1 MRLAPAEVAVPAIF
15 HYTESGFDPS
25 THPERCAGMVFF
37 RKSEEE
43 RPKVAPELADLKAA
57 VQKAQLPEPVTGVAL
72 KELERLE
79 KTDPSVAEYSIGLN
93 YLDYLISL
101 PWTRFTEDNLDLK
114 RAERLLDAQ
123 HYGLAHVKE
132 RILEYL
138 AVRTLCSLQTSQ
150 VLVVDD
156 EEIARSNLEY
166 ILRKEGHQVATAAN
180 GLEALEKVKSQEFDV
195 ILTDLKMEK
204 MDGIQLLESVK
215 QLAPHTE
222 IIMVTGYATV
232 SSAVDALKKGAA
244 HYLSKPI
251 KLDELRGTVREI
263 IEKKRHLQMNRGPI
277 LCFAGPPGTGKTSM
291 GQAIAEALE
300 RKFVR
305 LSLAGLRDEAELRGH
320 RRTYVGAMPGRIIN
334 ELKRLEVRNPVF
346 MLDEIDKIGQD
357 FRGDPASVLLEILD
371 PQQNSHFVDHY
382 VDVPFD
388 LSGVMFI
395 TTANLVEN
403 LPAPLLDRLEV
414 INFPGYTTREKVN
427 IARQYLIPRQLR
439 ENALAHLG
447 IDFTETATTRIIED
461 YTREAGLRN
470 LEREIA
476 MICRKLARLALQH
489 KGGTSALTVDD
500 QLVEKFLGP
509 RKFTHEVAEAGNQI
523 GVTTGLVWTEFGGEI
538 IFVEATSM
546 KGHKQ
551 LLLTG
556 SLGSVLQESAQ
567 TALSYIRSHAA
578 KFGLDPDFFSD
589 RDIHIH
595 LPSGA
600 IPKEGPSAGLT
611 IALALL
617 SLLTG
622 RPARRDVALTGE
634 LTLSGRILPVSGI
647 REKVLAAQRAGVK
660 TVVFPQKNEPDINDL
675 EPEAKEGLEIILA
688 DDIDPLIDLV
698 LLPK

>member
-1 MRLAPAEVAVPAIF
+1 
-15 HYTESGFDPS
+15 
-25 THPERCAGMVFF
+25 MVFF
-37 RKSEEE
+37 RKTEEE
-43 RPKVAPELADLKAA
+43 RPPKAAQELTDLRAA
-57 VQKAQLPEPVTGVAL
+57 VQKAGLPETVAAVAA

-114 RAERLLDAQ
+114 RAARILESQ
-123 HYGLAHVKE
+123 HFGLQHVKE

-138 AVRTLCSLQTSQ
+138 SVRTLCSIQASQ
-150 VLVVDD
+150 ILVVDD
-156 EEIARSNLEY
+156 EEIARTNLEY
-166 ILRKEGHQVATAAN
+166 ILRKEGHQVSTAAN
-180 GLEALEKVKSQEFDV
+180 GVEAMEQVKAREFDV
-195 ILTDLKMEK
+195 VLTDLKMEK

-215 QLAPHTE
+215 QVAPHTE

-251 KLDELRGTVREI
+251 KLDELRATVREI
-263 IEKKRHLQMNRGPI
+263 VDKKRHMQMNRGPI
-277 LCFAGPPGTGKTSM
+277 LCFAGPPGTGKTST
-291 GQAIAEALE
+291 GKAIAEALE

-334 ELKRLEVRNPVF
+334 ELKRLEVKNPVF

-371 PQQNSHFVDHY
+371 PQQNTSFVDHY

-388 LSGVMFI
+388 LSGVLFI
-395 TTANLVEN
+395 TTANVVES

-414 INFPGYTTREKVN
+414 IYFPGYTESEKIQ
-427 IARQYLIPRQLR
+427 IAKNFLVPRQLR
-439 ENALAHLG
+439 EHALSHLGLEFTEPALAK
-447 IDFTETATTRIIED
+447 IIQD

-476 MICRKLARLALQH
+476 MVCRKLARICVQDKSA
-489 KGGTSALTVDD
+489 SCALTVDEE
-500 QLVEKFLGP
+500 LVGKFLGP
-509 RKFTHEVAEAGNQI
+509 RKFAHEVAETGNQV

-538 IFVEATSM
+538 IFVEATRM

-551 LLLTG
+551 LILTG
-556 SLGSVLQESAQ
+556 SLGNVLQESAQ
-567 TALSYIRSHAA
+567 TALSYLRSRAEQ
-578 KFGLDPDFFSD
+578 FGLDQNFFTDS
-589 RDIHIH
+589 DIHIH

-600 IPKEGPSAGLT
+600 IPKEGPSAGMT

-647 REKVLAAQRAGVK
+647 REKLLAAQRAGVK
-660 TVVFPQKNEPDINDL
+660 VVIFPKKNDVDIKNLDETVKAGMEIVLAESI
-675 EPEAKEGLEIILA
+675 EGIV
-688 DDIDPLIDLV
+688 DLV
-698 LLPK
+698 LQ

>member
-1 MRLAPAEVAVPAIF
+1 MI
-15 HYTESGFDPS
+15 
-25 THPERCAGMVFF
+25 FF
-37 RKSEEE
+37 RKPEEE
-43 RPKVAPELADLKAA
+43 RPRMSQDLVDLRAA
-57 VQKAQLPEPVTGVAL
+57 VNKAQLPETVAAVAF

-79 KTDPSVAEYSIGLN
+79 KTDPSVAEYSIGQN
-93 YLDYLISL
+93 YIDYLISL
-101 PWTRFTEDNLDLK
+101 PWNRFTEDNLDLK
-114 RAERLLDAQ
+114 RAARILEAQ
-123 HYGLAHVKE
+123 HYGLGHVKE

-156 EEIARSNLEY
+156 EEIARTNLEY
-166 ILRKEGHQVATAAN
+166 ILRKEGHQVSTAAN
-180 GLEALEKVKSQEFDV
+180 GLEALEKVKAQEFDV

-215 QLAPHTE
+215 QMAPHTE

-251 KLDELRGTVREI
+251 KLEELRATVREI
-263 IEKKRHLQMNRGPI
+263 IDKKRHVQMTRGPI
-277 LCFAGPPGTGKTSM
+277 LCFAGPPGTGKTSI

-305 LSLAGLRDEAELRGH
+305 LSLGGLRDEAELRGH

-334 ELKRLEVRNPVF
+334 EIKRLGLKNPVF

-371 PQQNSHFVDHY
+371 PEQNSNFVDHY

-395 TTANLVEN
+395 TTANVVET

-414 INFPGYTTREKVN
+414 IYFPGYTEAEKTK
-427 IARQYLIPRQLR
+427 IARNYLIPRQVR
-439 ENALAHLG
+439 EHALTHLG
-447 IDFTETATTRIIED
+447 IEFTDDAIAKIIGD

-470 LEREIA
+470 LDRELA
-476 MICRKLARLALQH
+476 TICRKLARISLQA
-489 KGGTSALTVDD
+489 KPAAGPLTVDEV
-500 QLVEKFLGP
+500 LVEKFLGP
-509 RKFTHEVAEAGNQI
+509 RKFSHEAAEAKNQV

-538 IFVEATSM
+538 IFVEATLM
-546 KGHKQ
+546 KGNKQ
-551 LLLTG
+551 LILTG
-556 SLGSVLQESAQ
+556 SLGNVLQESAQ
-567 TALSYIRSHAA
+567 TALSYIRSHAQD
-578 KFGLDPDFFSD
+578 FNLDPNFFAD
-589 RDIHIH
+589 QDIHIH
-595 LPSGA
+595 IPSGA
-600 IPKEGPSAGLT
+600 IPKEGPSSGVT

-622 RPARRDVALTGE
+622 RPARRDVALSGE
-634 LTLSGRILPVSGI
+634 LTLSGRLLAVSGI
-647 REKVLAAQRAGVK
+647 REKILAAQRAGIEV
-660 TVVFPQKNEPDINDL
+660 VVFPKANEVDINDL
-675 EPEAKEGLEIILA
+675 EAEVKEGLEIVLA
-688 DDIDPLIDLV
+688 DAIEPLVDLV
-698 LLPK
+698 LLKG

>member
-1 MRLAPAEVAVPAIF
+1 
-15 HYTESGFDPS
+15 
-25 THPERCAGMVFF
+25 MVFF
-37 RKSEEE
+37 RKTTEEE
-43 RPKVAPELADLKAA
+43 RPKPSQELAELRTA
-57 VQKAQLPEPVTGVAL
+57 VQQAHLPEAVAAIAM

-93 YLDYLISL
+93 YLDYLIAL
-101 PWTRFTEDNLDLK
+101 PWNRFTEDNLDLK
-114 RAERLLDAQ
+114 RAERILESQ
-123 HYGLAHVKE
+123 HYGLQHVKE

-138 AVRTLCSLQTSQ
+138 AVRTLCSVQTSQ

-156 EEIARSNLEY
+156 EEIARTNLEY
-166 ILRKEGHQVATAAN
+166 ILRKEGHQVSTAAN
-180 GLEALEKVKSQEFDV
+180 GMEALKKVQAQEFDIV
-195 ILTDLKMEK
+195 LTDLKMEK

-215 QLAPHTE
+215 QIAPHTE
-222 IIMVTGYATV
+222 IVMVTGYATV

-251 KLDELRGTVREI
+251 KLDELRSTVRGI
-263 IEKKRHLQMNRGPI
+263 IDKKRHVQMNRGPV
-277 LCFAGPPGTGKTSM
+277 LCFAGPPGTGKTSI
-291 GQAIAEALE
+291 GQGIAEALE

-371 PQQNSHFVDHY
+371 PQQNTHFVDHY
-382 VDVPFD
+382 VDAPVD

-395 TTANLVEN
+395 TTANVVEN

-414 INFPGYTTREKVN
+414 IYFPGYTEHEKIQISKN
-427 IARQYLIPRQLR
+427 FLIPRQLR
-439 ENALAHLG
+439 EHALAHLG
-447 IDFTETATTRIIED
+447 IEFTDAAIAKIIRE

-476 MICRKLARLALQH
+476 MVCRKLARICVQDMGTCAL
-489 KGGTSALTVDD
+489 SVDEA
-500 QLVEKFLGP
+500 LVEKFLGP
-509 RKFTHEVAEAGNQI
+509 RKFSHEVAEVDNQV

-538 IFVEATSM
+538 IFVEATRM
-546 KGHKQ
+546 VGHKQ

-556 SLGSVLQESAQ
+556 SLGNVLQESAQ
-567 TALSYIRSHAA
+567 TALSYIRSHAEQ
-578 KFGLDPDFFSD
+578 FGLNPDFFTDS
-589 RDIHIH
+589 DIHIH

-600 IPKEGPSAGLT
+600 IPKEGPSAGVT
-611 IALALL
+611 IALALI

-634 LTLSGRILPVSGI
+634 LSLSGRILPVSGI

-660 TVVFPQKNEPDINDL
+660 VVVFPKANEADIANL
-675 EPEAKEGLEIILA
+675 EDEVKEGLEIVLTEAIE
-688 DDIDPLIDLV
+688 PLVDLV
-698 LLPK
+698 LLKK